1 MKIRDRYIAKTL
13 LSYTLVV
20 LVVWLSIYSFFNFLT
35 EINVVGQESYTI
47 LSAIKYII
55 LKMPEV
61 TYSQASPVILLGCV
75 LGMGHLATTNQLLIF
90 RISGASILKITG
102 INFKKCTY
110 FCCSQ

>member
-20 LVVWLSIYSFFNFLT
+20 LLVWLSIYSFFNFIA

-61 TYSQASPVILLGCV
+61 TYSQASPVILLGRSEERRVGKECRSRWSPY
-75 LGMGHLATTNQLLIF
+75 H
-90 RISGASILKITG
+90 
-102 INFKKCTY
+102 
-110 FCCSQ
+110 